1 MKGNSGDQLQ
11 ITQVAIYKK
20 EDLVSKYS
28 SYRVHTEIQY
38 NYKNELEADSLPL
51 SC

>member
-11 ITQVAIYKK
+11 ITKVAIYKR
-20 EDLVSKYS
+20 EDWVSKYS

-38 NYKNELEADSLPL
+38 SYQN
-51 SC
+51 